1 MTLRFRAGAFT
12 DVGRV
17 RDHNEDG
24 YLVDDDLA
32 LVAVADGMGGHRAGE
47 VASAAALDA
56 LRIAF
61 GAGAPI
67 ESAVAAANEIVYE
80 QSVADR
86 NLRGMGTTLTAGAL
100 GSDGTLRLGHV
111 GDSRAYLVRDGT
123 LDRITTDHSLVEEL
137 VRAGE
142 LTEEEAERDPRRS
155 MITRALGLEP
165 GVDVDFESVDLRPG
179 DRVLMCSDGLT
190 TMVSEEAIAEMLD
203 AEPDPEAV
211 ARALVDAANEAGG
224 ADNITVIVVD
234 IEEGDED
241 AGETIPAT
249 AAASDATGTAD
260 ATATADTVDTTVAD
274 ESEAPDEPA
283 ADATGDG
290 DTTGAETE
298 DTRRHGLGR
307 LFGRGG

>member
-1 MTLRFRAGAFT
+1 MTLRFRAGAAT

-24 YLVDDDLA
+24 YLVDDDLG

-61 GAGAPI
+61 GAGASI
-67 ESAVAAANEIVYE
+67 DNAVAAANEIVYE

-111 GDSRAYLVRDGT
+111 GDSRAYLVRDAT

-165 GVDVDFESVDLRPG
+165 GVDIDVESVELRAG
-179 DRVLMCSDGLT
+179 DRVLLCSDGLT
-190 TMVSEEAIAEMLD
+190 TMVSEDDVAEMVNR
-203 AEPDPEAV
+203 EPDPEV
-211 ARALVDAANEAGG
+211 LARGLVDAANEAGG
-224 ADNITVIVVD
+224 ADNITVVVVD
-234 IEEGDED
+234 IEDSADADDDTATDADADATSPPTD
-241 AGETIPAT
+241 AGEAD
-249 AAASDATGTAD
+249 DATEHEADDATEDEAD
-260 ATATADTVDTTVAD
+260 APEHEADTSTDSGVDV
-274 ESEAPDEPA
+274 E
-283 ADATGDG
+283 TGK
-290 DTTGAETE
+290 
-298 DTRRHGLGR
+298 RHGIGR